1 MYSSIRVVTS
11 QNVIRAALFLVGAS
25 AAMAG
30 MFLLL
35 SAEFVALALILVY
48 IGAVIVL
55 FLFGVMITRA
65 PMGRDVALDH
75 PRKVVPALV
84 SAVSF
89 GVLSWGSLQAFA
101 STEIEDVGEPTSTVV
116 LGESLAGSIRGSV
129 RSGVV
134 PAARR
139 PHRRDHPRPQ
149 GPDPRR
155 RRNRRIGMKN
165 VVRQAVVR
173 DAWRAFRLRRTTHH
187 SPRTTHRR
195 CMACCL
201 NQFLVLGALLFSL
214 GVYGLLVRRNAV
226 MVLLAIELML
236 NAVNIN
242 LIAFE
247 AVLRSPEAVGQ
258 VFAVFVITVAA
269 AEVGIGLA
277 IVLLIFRNRA
287 TANVDDFDLM
297 RW

>member
-1 MYSSIRVVTS
+1 
-11 QNVIRAALFLVGAS
+11 
-25 AAMAG
+25 MAG

-35 SAEFVALALILVY
+35 SAEFVALALVLVY

-65 PMGRDVALDH
+65 PHG
-75 PRKVVPALV
+75 PRRRPRPPAQGPARAGLRR
-84 SAVSF
+84 SF
-89 GVLSWGSLQAFA
+89 GVLSWGSIRAFA
-101 STEIEDVGEPTSTVV
+101 STEIQEVGEPTSTVV
-116 LGESLAGSIRGSV
+116 LGESLLGRF
-129 RSGVV
+129 VV
-134 PAARR
+134 PFEVVSFLLLAAL
-139 PHRRDHPRPQ
+139 
-149 GPDPRR
+149 
-155 RRNRRIGMKN
+155 IGGITIARKDLTPPKKS
-165 VVRQAVVR
+165 RQARMKTLCV
-173 DAWRAFRLRRTTHH
+173 LRFTLCVSTALVALGLTSTHDVQ
-187 SPRTTHRR
+187 RKTWIA
-195 CMACCL
+195 MLL

-214 GVYGLLVRRNAV
+214 GVYGLLVRRNVV

-247 AVLRSPEAVGQ
+247 AVLRSTEAVGQ